1 LTKHFWFYGDEAYWA
16 YQFGSLIQKDG
27 RCPRWPTILETDN
40 SSRIKTGGLK
50 MRRLSSQFMNDLNT
64 GFLAPFRDR
73 VIADRSLC
81 LEIREDYVNIYYRGG
96 NLLRISK
103 TPTSYVAF
111 FDPEYA
117 GSDFGALSVALPAT
131 EIKSSAEVTAWL
143 SLVPTLKQYMDLS
156 LGRHPK
162 EEREAQQLILRE
174 NNFGGVSRATDYYIC
189 DIEYANAHG
198 RFDLVAVHWPS
209 NGAIRK
215 KADDRRLVLVEAK
228 YGEGAIANNAGVKDH
243 IEDINKFLADSA
255 NLAALK
261 EEMVILF
268 NQKRALGLINCGKDL
283 AAFSDAPPMLLLV
296 LVNHDPESTKLRT
309 ALESLPV
316 SPNAELYLAT
326 GCLMG
331 YGLFD
336 PAMHPLK
343 EARKRFGTC
352 I

>member
-1 LTKHFWFYGDEAYWA
+1 
-16 YQFGSLIQKDG
+16 
-27 RCPRWPTILETDN
+27 
-40 SSRIKTGGLK
+40 
-50 MRRLSSQFMNDLNT
+50 MRRLSPQFMDDLDT

-103 TPTSYVAF
+103 TPSGYVSF

-117 GSDFGALSVALPAT
+117 GSDLGAQSVAFSAK
-131 EIKSSAEVTAWL
+131 EIMNSADVTAWL
-143 SLVPTLKQYMDLS
+143 NLVPTLKQYMDLY

-209 NGAIRK
+209 DGATRK
-215 KADDRRLVLVEAK
+215 KSDDRRLVLVEAK
-228 YGEGAIANNAGVKDH
+228 YGEGAIANKAGINDH
-243 IEDINKFLADSA
+243 IEDLNKFLADSD
-255 NLAALK
+255 NLTALK

-283 AAFSDAPPMLLLV
+283 GAFSDASPMLLLV
-296 LVNHDPESTKLRT
+296 LVNHDPDSTRLRT
-309 ALESLPV
+309 ALKSLPV
-316 SPNAELYLAT
+316 CPNAELYFAT
-326 GCLMG
+326 GCFMG

-336 PAMHPLK
+336 PAVHSL
-343 EARKRFGTC
+343 EEVRKRFGTC